1 MGVALERCGGW
12 SAPAR
17 VAILLTAIGMTLS
30 ACSVGAVPAKTNAKP
45 KPAVPAG
52 GILLQGAGATFPAVL
67 YDEWFHQYEST
78 HPSTVITYDAVGSGD
93 GVRRFVGRSAADD
106 ERVDFGASD
115 AAMRD
120 DEIAAVPNGALLLPL
135 TAGSVALAY
144 NLPDVPALKL
154 SRQAYAG
161 IFMGQITNWNDP
173 LIARANPGVKLPKLT
188 IATVVRQ
195 DGSGTTFA
203 FTKHLDAINDS
214 WRAQFGAA
222 TLVNWPGNSMR
233 ASGNEGVASRVKQSV
248 GAIGYVSYEFAIRA
262 DLTTA
267 LLQNRAGN
275 YVGPGPESSMAAFR
289 DAELPDNMRLYVPDP
304 GPASAYPVVT
314 LTWVLLYRHYE
325 DARKAEELGDL
336 FRWCL
341 TNGQAYAANLGYT
354 PLPPRIQQRAM
365 TALDDIRS
373 TRH

>member
-1 MGVALERCGGW
+1 V
-12 SAPAR
+12 PVP
-17 VAILLTAIGMTLS
+17 VAILLAWTVALS
-30 ACSVGAVPAKTNAKP
+30 ACSTGTVPARTNAKP
-45 KPAVPAG
+45 KPTVPPG

-67 YDEWFHQYEST
+67 YDEWFHRYGNA
-78 HPSTVITYDAVGSGD
+78 HPQTVIAYDEVGSGE
-93 GVRRFVGRSAADD
+93 GVRRFVGRSAEDD

-120 DEIAAVPNGALLLPL
+120 DEIAAVPDGALLLPV

-144 NLPDVPALKL
+144 NLPDIPALKL
-154 SRQAYAG
+154 SRQVYAG
-161 IFMGQITNWNDP
+161 IFMGQIRNWKDP
-173 LIARANPGVKLPKLT
+173 LIARANPGVKLPNLT

-203 FTKHLDAINDS
+203 FTKHLDAINNE
-214 WRAQFGAA
+214 WRAQYGAA

-233 ASGNEGVASRVKQSV
+233 ATGNEGVASMVRQSL

-262 DLTTA
+262 GLATA

-275 YVGPGPESSMAAFR
+275 YVAPGPDSSKAALN

-304 GPASAYPVVT
+304 ERNSAYPIVT

-325 DARKAEELGDL
+325 DPRKAQELTDL

-341 TNGQAYAANLGYT
+341 TSGQGYAADLGYT
-354 PLPPRIQQRAM
+354 PLPPQIQQRAVA
-365 TALDDIRS
+365 ALGNIR
-373 TRH
+373 